1 MNKNEIIRKME
12 GTGFAPE
19 EYWIQTGAALVMR
32 GVRENT
38 HDIDIG
44 CTHALIEK
52 LAARSCPYEDMPDG
66 HRKYAVNG
74 DIEASEEWGRGEVS
88 LIDGIPV
95 VSLED
100 VVRVKRELGRQ
111 KDFRDIERIRAFLE
125 QQS

>member
-1 MNKNEIIRKME
+1 MNRDEIIRKMRD
-12 GTGFAPE
+12 TGFAPE

-66 HRKYAVNG
+66 HRKYAVDG

-88 LIDGIPV
+88 LIDGKRISGTLSASGPFWNN
-95 VSLED
+95 
-100 VVRVKRELGRQ
+100 RV
-111 KDFRDIERIRAFLE
+111 DTNAAPYSDAAFL
-125 QQS
+125 